1 MSTADLILLVLWFG
15 FVWAGFWYGLI
26 QTLGG
31 VVGVVAGAV
40 IAGRTYAVVGGWL
53 GATGDRAGLAEWLAF
68 TVIFVVVNRAVAIAT
83 GSVGKILNVV
93 KVVPGVGSAN
103 RLGGALVGLVEG
115 ALVLGLLVGLAQ
127 RLDVSASLTAY
138 LEGSRVANILGTIG
152 SSLMPLLPEAIRG
165 VKAIINV

>member
-1 MSTADLILLVLWFG
+1 MSTADIILLILWFG
-15 FVWAGFWYGLI
+15 FVLAGFWYGLI

-31 VVGVVAGAV
+31 IVGVVAGAI
-40 IAGRTYAVVGGWL
+40 IAGRTYAVAGSWL
-53 GATGDRAGLAEWLAF
+53 GAAGDRLGLSQWLAF

-93 KVVPGVGSAN
+93 KIVPGVGSIN

-115 ALVLGLLVGLAQ
+115 ALVLGLLVSLAQ
-127 RLDVSASLTAY
+127 RLEVSPSLTAY
-138 LEGSRVANILGTIG
+138 LEGSRVASLLGAIG

>member
-1 MSTADLILLVLWFG
+1 MSSADIILLVLWFG
-15 FVWAGFWYGLI
+15 FVWAGFWYGII

-31 VVGVVAGAV
+31 VVGVIAGAI
-40 IAGRTYAVVGGWL
+40 IAGRTYAVAGGWL
-53 GATGDRAGLAEWLAF
+53 GAAGDRLGLSQWLAF

-93 KVVPGVGSAN
+93 KVVPGVGSIN

-115 ALVLGLLVGLAQ
+115 ALILGLLVGLAQ
-127 RLDVSASLTAY
+127 RLEVSASLTEY
-138 LEGSRVANILGTIG
+138 LEGSRVASLLGAIG
-152 SSLMPLLPEAIRG
+152 NSLMPLLPEAIRG

>member
-1 MSTADLILLVLWFG
+1 MSTADIVLLILWFG

-31 VVGVVAGAV
+31 IVGVIAGAI
-40 IAGRTYAVVGGWL
+40 IAGRTYTIAGGWFG
-53 GATGDRAGLAEWLAF
+53 GAGDRLGLSQWLAF

-93 KVVPGVGSAN
+93 KIVPGVGSIN

-115 ALVLGLLVGLAQ
+115 ALILGLLVGLAQ
-127 RLDVSASLTAY
+127 RLEVSASLTAY
-138 LEGSRVANILGTIG
+138 LEGSRVASLLGAIG

>member
-1 MSTADLILLVLWFG
+1 MSTADIVLLILWFG

-31 VVGVVAGAV
+31 IVGVIAGAI
-40 IAGRTYAVVGGWL
+40 IAGRTYAVAGGWL
-53 GATGDRAGLAEWLAF
+53 GGVGDRAGLGQWLAF

-93 KVVPGVGSAN
+93 KIVPGVGSIN

-127 RLDVSASLTAY
+127 RLEVSPSLTAY
-138 LEGSRVANILGTIG
+138 LEGSRVASLLGSIG